1 MSDEAERSLPAMRE
15 PVHQA
20 LCLFGIQNVWLC
32 PEHRALYFEMMETK
46 SQNGGGCNE

>member
-1 MSDEAERSLPAMRE
+1 MKRNEVCPICGK

-32 PEHRALYFEMMETK
+32 PEHRTLYFELMETK
-46 SQNGGGCNE
+46 NERGE